1 MGLDNRTGQYT
12 RPTGI
17 CEPAG
22 ILFAVFLICCVS
34 IVAGCVSASAS
45 RSVQDWNA
53 WSTLQ
58 QKFSQQV
65 GSTLKTLDEHHAV
78 LNTAII
84 SGNPDITSLRKNLD
98 LDKDSLDLWKS
109 QMMALDSAATRFFTN
124 ASHLNGTAFATAQRM
139 DNNIGVYLQNMNAA
153 RGELNAYCIHLDQ
166 YLSEGDLNYADDS
179 QRVAADAARERA
191 LVYLKQADDALG
203 ALDEDAKVLER
214 AQTVI

>member
-1 MGLDNRTGQYT
+1 MGLNKRTGEYT

-22 ILFAVFLICCVS
+22 ILVAVCLICCVS

-53 WSTLQ
+53 FSALQ
-58 QKFSQQV
+58 HKFSQQV
-65 GSTLKTLDEHHAV
+65 GATLKTLDDHHAI
-78 LNTAII
+78 LNAEIV
-84 SGNPDITSLRKNLD
+84 SGNPDVASLRNNLAS
-98 LDKDSLDLWKS
+98 DKESLDLWKP

-124 ASHLNGTAFATAQRM
+124 ASQLNSTAYATAQRM
-139 DNNIGVYLQNMNAA
+139 NTNIGVYLQNMNAA
-153 RGELNAYCIHLDQ
+153 RGELNAYNIQLDQ
-166 YLSEGDLNYADDS
+166 YLSEGDLNFADDS

-191 LVYLKQADDALG
+191 LLYLKQADDALG
-203 ALDEDAKVLER
+203 ALDADAKILER